1 MVNARRLATKE
12 WQQRLLIRYRGVA
25 DGYRTKDKLPR
36 GYNMQLPS
44 LRASNKKNTLGPQAP
59 KSLLPDNT
67 PQEFRVLLSVCRVFL
82 GTEETAKLEALLQ
95 QKPEWERLLALSNR
109 HGVMPLLYRSLRRVD
124 RNGASPTRITYFQ
137 ASLSPQLQFDPQKI
151 YEIDST
157 VDSQ

>member
-1 MVNARRLATKE
+1 M
-12 WQQRLLIRYRGVA
+12 
-25 DGYRTKDKLPR
+25 P
-36 GYNMQLPS
+36 LPS
-44 LRASNKKNTLGPQAP
+44 LRGHEEANAQAP
-59 KSLLPDNT
+59 HAPESLLPDNT
-67 PQEFRVLLSVCRVFL
+67 PLEFRVILSACRVFL
-82 GTEETAKLEALLQ
+82 GTEEPAKLEALLQ
-95 QKPEWERLLALSNR
+95 QGPEWERLLALSNR